1 MENATFSR
9 RGLLGL
15 ASAAGSIGLLGACSG
30 GGQDSDPGSPSKEPI
45 TVADWSNSNTAV
57 VDAAAAY
64 TKETGIKVSFQAPV
78 SYDDYTTRFRTVLSG
93 KNPPDVVRCDDD
105 FVAQFAAEGALADL
119 TPMIKAQHFD
129 AGTVTA
135 DLYDFTK
142 SKDGQ
147 YALAIAIQ
155 PRLIY
160 YNKTLFEKKG
170 VPLPPGQWTDKGWKW
185 SDFLAAATKITD
197 PAKKVW
203 GCMILNDVGFE
214 QTFSWNNGGEGTFSK
229 DGKRFTLAD
238 QQGIEAMQWLG
249 DLTNKYK
256 VQPSWGAIQQ
266 TNSGESMFVSQK
278 LGMYFAGSGSVPY
291 FQENADG
298 FEWDIAPVPGQ
309 ARQNTAGAMIV
320 YAIPAKSTKQ
330 AEAFQFLSYLVG
342 DQAGKLYVKENAF
355 VPSNKAAAAT
365 VTGTTGKSP
374 EHYGMLPDAV
384 AANHARN
391 STPATAEAAATYQPP
406 MQQIWTGEKTAQEV
420 LTAVRGKVE
429 DVLKAA
435 P

>member
-1 MENATFSR
+1 MEHANLSR
-9 RGLLGL
+9 RRLLGM
-15 ASAAGSIGLLGACSG
+15 ASAVGGVGLLGACSS
-30 GGQDSDPGSPSKEPI
+30 GGQGGEPGSPSKDPI

-64 TKETGIKVSFQAPV
+64 TKKTGIKVTFQAPV
-78 SYDDYTTRFRTVLSG
+78 SYDDYTTRFRTILSG

-119 TPMIKAQHFD
+119 NPLVKAQHFD
-129 AGTVTA
+129 TGTVTA

-142 SKDGQ
+142 TKGGQ

-155 PRLIY
+155 PRILY
-160 YNKTLFEKKG
+160 YNKTLFEKSG
-170 VPLPPGQWTDKGWKW
+170 AALPPSRWTDKGWKW
-185 SDFLAAATKITD
+185 ADFLAAAGKITN

-203 GCMILNDVGFE
+203 GCMVLNDIGYE
-214 QTFSWNNGGEGTFSK
+214 QTFSWNNGGQGTFSK
-229 DGKRFTLAD
+229 DGKSFTLAD
-238 QQGIEAMQWLG
+238 PQGIAAMQWLG
-249 DLTNKYK
+249 DLTNKHN

-278 LGMYFAGSGSVPY
+278 LGMYFTGSGSVPY

-309 ARQNTAGAMIV
+309 VRQNTAGAMIV

-330 AEAFQFLSYLVG
+330 AEAFQFLSFLVSQ
-342 DQAGKLYVKENAF
+342 QAGELYVKENAF
-355 VPSNKAAAAT
+355 VPSNKKAAAT
-365 VTGTTGKSP
+365 VTGTSGKAP
-374 EHYGMLPDAV
+374 EHYGMLPEAV
-384 AANHARN
+384 EANHARN

-420 LTAVRGKVE
+420 LTAIKPKVE
-429 DVLKAA
+429 DVLKAN